1 MACREPSVTFRFV
14 MLSGMAK
21 RAGAMHVAKVS
32 KKYVTKD
39 GISRESVAYLL
50 RRTYRD
56 GVTVKHET
64 LANLSALPAATLE
77 AVRVS
82 LTGQALVVPGQD
94 LEVTGS
100 LPHGHV
106 AAVHAQAKALGLPA
120 LLGPAGRDRDITLA
134 LIIARV
140 CRPASKLATTRWWTD
155 TTLAADLGVAD
166 ASTDEVYAAMDWLA
180 GRQDTIEKRLVARHL
195 DTAQN
200 PDRLALFDL
209 SSSWVTG
216 RCCPLAARGYSR
228 DGKKGLPQ
236 IEYGLLTDPAGR
248 PVAVRVFPGNTADPS
263 AFSTIAAAVKDTF
276 KLTDMVMVGDR
287 GMITSAR
294 VQELRDL
301 GGLGWVTALRA
312 PAIAALAADNGPL
325 QMTLFDQVNL
335 AEITHPDYPTERLI
349 ACRNPALAAERA
361 RKRLALLEATDLE
374 LAKISA
380 AVVAGRLAGAGKIG
394 VRVGKVIGRY
404 KMAKHYVLDITNDQF
419 AFTRDTDQITAE
431 AALDGI
437 YVIRTTIGPE
447 QMDAAKVVATYKSLA
462 LVERD
467 FRSIKSIDLDLR
479 PIHHWTETR
488 VRAHV
493 LICMLASY
501 LVWHLRQTWA
511 PLTFTDENKPDP
523 TDPVAPARRSQ
534 GADAKAATKTTTD
547 DLPATSFT
555 NLLDHLATL
564 TRNHLRVAGHDESG
578 FDLLAIPTPTQRR
591 AFELLGASIPLT
603 LK

>member
-1 MACREPSVTFRFV
+1 SCLIYVAKSIVCRERTFTIVSV
-14 MLSGMAK
+14 MLCGMAK
-21 RAGAMHVAKVS
+21 RAGSMHVAKVS

-39 GISRESVAYLL
+39 GVSRESVAYLL

-56 GVTVKHET
+56 GVSVKHET
-64 LANLSALPAATLE
+64 LANLSALPQATLE

-82 LTGQALVVPGQD
+82 LTGQALIVPGQD

-120 LLGPAGRDRDITLA
+120 LLGQAGRERDIALA

-140 CRPASKLATTRWWTD
+140 CRPGSKLATTRWWTG

-166 ASTDEVYAAMDWLA
+166 ATTDEVYAAMAWLA
-180 GRQDTIEKRLVARHL
+180 RRQDAIEAKLVRTHL
-195 DTAQN
+195 NGPGN

-216 RCCPLAARGYSR
+216 RHCPLAARGYSR
-228 DGKKGLPQ
+228 DGKKGLPK

-248 PVAVRVFPGNTADPS
+248 PAAVRGFPGNTADPT
-263 AFSTIAAAVKDTF
+263 AFTTIVDAVRDTF

-294 VQELRDL
+294 VQELREL
-301 GGLGWVTALRA
+301 GGFGWVTALRA
-312 PAIAALAADNGPL
+312 PAIAALAADDGPL
-325 QMTLFDQVNL
+325 QMTLFDQANL
-335 AEITHPDYPTERLI
+335 AEITHPDYPGERLV
-349 ACRNPALAAERA
+349 ACRNPALATERA
-361 RKRLALLEATDLE
+361 RKRLALLEATDTE
-374 LAKISA
+374 LTKIVA
-380 AVVAGRLAGAGKIG
+380 AVVAGRLNGAGKIG
-394 VRVGKVIGRY
+394 VRVGKVVGRY
-404 KMAKHYVLDITNDQF
+404 KMAKHYTLTITD
-419 AFTRDTDQITAE
+419 DTFSYQRNTQAITAE
-431 AALDGI
+431 AALDGL

-462 LVERD
+462 RVERD

-493 LICMLASY
+493 FICMLAAY
-501 LVWHLRQTWA
+501 L
-511 PLTFTDENKPDP
+511 
-523 TDPVAPARRSQ
+523 
-534 GADAKAATKTTTD
+534 
-547 DLPATSFT
+547 
-555 NLLDHLATL
+555 
-564 TRNHLRVAGHDESG
+564 
-578 FDLLAIPTPTQRR
+578 
-591 AFELLGASIPLT
+591 
-603 LK
+603 